1 MSLDSAGREIWG
13 VCETRDGE
21 ILDCCFELLGKA
33 ASLAAQNGSKACAVF
48 FGEASKTAAL
58 FAAGAA
64 KIYLPGG
71 FERADDGLL
80 AEAIAALAR
89 RSAPEAIL
97 MAATVRGRS
106 IAPQTAALLN
116 TGLTADC
123 TDLHLEDGLL
133 IQTRPALGGNLMAQ
147 NVCAAARPQMAT
159 IRLKVFPMPGLASER
174 EGEIVRIPLEEL
186 FAGETPVKALERMGA
201 EKISGRRPGLADAD
215 IILAGGMGLGGQAG
229 FCKLEA
235 LADAAGASLAASRAA
250 VHAGFAPYSSQVG
263 QTGVVVRP
271 RLYVAFG
278 ISGAVQHLAGMSASE
293 YVIAINADRKAPI
306 FRHAHLGLVG
316 DAVETLDLLLEQFA

>member
-1 MSLDSAGREIWG
+1 MSIDRARREIWV

-21 ILDCCFELLGKA
+21 ILDCCCELLGKA
-33 ASLAAQNGSKACAVF
+33 ASLAAPNGADACAVF
-48 FGEASKTAAL
+48 FGEAQKAAAL
-58 FAAGAA
+58 FASGAA

-71 FERADDGLL
+71 FERADDGQL
-80 AEAIAALAR
+80 AAAVAALAKR
-89 RSAPEAIL
+89 RQPETIL

-106 IAPQTAALLN
+106 IAPQTAALLD

-123 TDLHLEDGLL
+123 TELHLEDGLL

-147 NVCAAARPQMAT
+147 IVCAAARPQMASV
-159 IRLKVFPMPGLASER
+159 RPRVFPMPRLASR
-174 EGEIVRIPLEEL
+174 QEGEIVRIPPEEL
-186 FAGETPVKALERMGA
+186 FAGKTPVRALERLGE
-201 EKISGRRPGLADAD
+201 EKISGGRQSLADAD
-215 IILAGGMGLGGQAG
+215 IILAGGMGLGGKAG
-229 FCKLEA
+229 FLKLAA
-235 LADAAGASLAASRAA
+235 LADAVGASLAASRAA

-293 YVIAINADRKAPI
+293 YLVAVNTDRKAPI
-306 FRHAHLGLVG
+306 FRYAHLGLVG
-316 DAVETLDLLLEQFA
+316 DATETLDLLLGRFA